1 MVFPRTAR
9 TKNVPPVFKKDK
21 MKDPGKYGLV
31 GLKSVHID
39 VGKNTSQNISKHIE
53 GQEGDKSKLAWI

>member
-21 MKDPGKYGLV
+21 MKDPGKYVLV
-31 GLKSVHID
+31 DLKSVHTD
-39 VGKNTSQNISKHIE
+39 VGKNTSQNHSQTH
-53 GQEGDKSKLAWI
+53 LRARR